1 MRRFSIGT
9 AIGDAF
15 RLIRRRPLAVFVW
28 GLLTV
33 APFVIGFALILP
45 VMGDMFANMPAPG
58 SDPAGY
64 EDAFPDQAFAQM
76 MQFQMASMLM
86 NIGQL
91 LVMAVVY
98 TAIMRAML
106 HPRETS
112 FFSLRIGMDELRV
125 AVVGL
130 AIGVVMYIAMIIL
143 ALFAVALA
151 VALGLGMSGSD
162 PGVVVSVVVVLAI
175 VAAIG
180 FLWAMARVS
189 LMAPAS
195 VLYRDF
201 AFVQGWKLASGKGWP
216 LFGMMLL
223 ILVIVLLIEAV
234 LVMIGVGLFA
244 GFAAASGPL
253 AEMAA
258 AAEPF
263 SGLAAWLAAN
273 WYWAALGALAASLFY
288 GVVLT
293 LGIAPYASAC
303 RQLAESGAP
312 KPVEEAAS
320 PESAA

>member
-15 RLIRRRPLAVFVW
+15 RLIQQRPLAVFVW
-28 GLLTV
+28 GLLTL
-33 APFVIGFALILP
+33 APIIGGFALIIP
-45 VMGDMFANMPAPG
+45 AMGQMVAGMPPPG
-58 SDPAGY
+58 SDLSASPDPFAG
-64 EDAFPDQAFAQM
+64 QAFAQA

-98 TAIMRAML
+98 TAIMRAIL
-106 HPRETS
+106 RPGETS
-112 FFSLRIGMDELRV
+112 AFSLRIGMDELRV

-130 AIGVVMYIAMIIL
+130 AIGVGLYIAMIVVV
-143 ALFAVALA
+143 LFAVALG
-151 VALGLGMSGSD
+151 VALGLGMSASD
-162 PGVVVSVVVVLAI
+162 SLVAVAILGVLGIVVLF
-175 VAAIG
+175 G

-223 ILVIVLLIEAV
+223 ICLIIILIETV
-234 LVMIGVGLFA
+234 VVMIGVGLFVGSAVVGVGWSEVATAAQAVA
-244 GFAAASGPL
+244 G
-253 AEMAA
+253 AE
-258 AAEPF
+258 
-263 SGLAAWLAAN
+263 AWLAAN
-273 WYWAALGALAASLFY
+273 WYWVLVGVLVLALLY
-288 GVVLT
+288 GVILT

-303 RQLAESGAP
+303 RQLAEGDARP
-312 KPVEEAAS
+312 TIDEGS